1 MKKKPLNRGRAKV
14 HQGIVIFSICIGLF
28 SVAAYSADNA
38 TYNKAA
44 RASGD
49 GKFDEAVVE
58 WKNLFF
64 SPKASSWQ
72 KDIAALKLGDIF
84 LKGREGVPA
93 QPIEGYLWLLRAAQS
108 QDRIPV
114 GKPNASST
122 WSGAYPAGTAI
133 SILMKTFDPDQGLVK
148 NPAAEFAWMR
158 MAFES
163 LPLEWLKEVIN
174 EEAISGAQRL
184 AQDHETRRQ
193 SGLFPSNPVESQFLE
208 AKQKWLQTKPA
219 FERPF
224 GILFGYDYPHE
235 LDFHLGFSEFKAGVM
250 HYRQVK
256 VYERFGD
263 GEHDP
268 ASSFSGYSVLATPK
282 SAKVFQ
288 VSAELKFAS
297 LEECMSKQR
306 GYVIEI
312 SEEAEL
318 RELASCNGSSCD
330 WPGIEHRVWQI
341 NGPTDPLLDL
351 EHPLRVD
358 FAEEM
363 VGTRVQAQCEKL
375 VDGAS
380 GNITL
385 LHLPTL
391 ELQRAEFVDEI
402 SDRDFDWINN
412 TEAGI
417 PHASL
422 SPFGIRLVAPL
433 AKSIPRLSTVSR
445 SDWVDEGVP
454 VNPPQKRSPF
464 QAYKVKLSPLTETV
478 LGVGAHAEFNSRD
491 DCRVTMEAT
500 AKEIFQQHY
509 RGSAAVFRN
518 PRTKAPGV
526 LTAFSHPREEY
537 FKVSRFY
544 VTLNKLS
551 TEVGDFSHRDRSV
564 VGVEVRCDQGNF
576 TGWLSDKYGSK
587 LAKNMWA
594 LTVSFD
600 YPWGDHI
607 VRQERCT
614 LDPTDFGCNFRR

>member
-44 RASGD
+44 RASGS

-108 QDRIPV
+108 EDRIPV
-114 GKPNASST
+114 GKPNAGSA
-122 WSGAYPAGTAI
+122 WSGEYPAGRAI
-133 SILMKTFDPDQGLVK
+133 NSLRVTFDPDQGLVK
-148 NPAAEFAWMR
+148 NPAAVWAWMR
-158 MAFES
+158 MLFES
-163 LPLEWLKEVIN
+163 LPLEWLKEIID

-193 SGLFPSNPVESQFLE
+193 SGLFPSNPVESRFLE

-235 LDFHLGFSEFKAGVM
+235 LTFNLGWSEFAAGVM
-250 HYRQVK
+250 HYKNVK

-263 GEHDP
+263 GEHDS
-268 ASSFSGYSVLATPK
+268 ASSDGYSVLATPK

-330 WPGIEHRVWQI
+330 RWPPIEQRVWQI
-341 NGPTDPLLDL
+341 NGPTSPLLDL
-351 EHPLRVD
+351 QHPLRVD

-363 VGTRVQAQCEKL
+363 VGTRVRAQCWD
-375 VDGAS
+375 DGT
-380 GNITL
+380 GNITFV
-385 LHLPTL
+385 HLPTL
-391 ELQRAEFVDEI
+391 ELQRAEFLDEI
-402 SDRDFDWINN
+402 SDRDLDWLKN

-433 AKSIPRLSTVSR
+433 AKSIPRLSTDPRPDMANEIRVSV
-445 SDWVDEGVP
+445 S
-454 VNPPQKRSPF
+454 PPQKRQPF
-464 QAYKVKLSPLTETV
+464 QAYGVELSPLTETV

-518 PRTKAPGV
+518 SRSKAPGV
-526 LTAFSHPREEY
+526 LTILSHPREEY
-537 FKVSRFY
+537 WKVSRFY

-594 LTVSFD
+594 LTVSFA
-600 YPWGDHI
+600 YPWGNHI
-607 VRQERCT
+607 ARQEGCA
-614 LDPTDFGCNFRR
+614 LDPTGFECNFGR